1 MESEVYYL
9 IIYCVHVHT
18 QLYGT
23 KRNRDQ
29 SMMVVANHYL
39 EYL

>member
-1 MESEVYYL
+1 MKKDQMESELLL

-23 KRNRDQ
+23 KRNKGISQ
-29 SMMVVANHYL
+29 
-39 EYL
+39 

>member
-1 MESEVYYL
+1 MKKRIKWNPRFITF

-23 KRNRDQ
+23 KRNKGISQ
-29 SMMVVANHYL
+29 
-39 EYL
+39 

>member
-1 MESEVYYL
+1 MKKKNQMESEVYHL

-23 KRNRDQ
+23 KRNKGISQ
-29 SMMVVANHYL
+29 
-39 EYL
+39 